1 MDATGEEMLA
11 HLAERLH
18 ATGIEVLFT
27 GLKKQVVDVF
37 ARTGFYAKLGA
48 GTFFRTEEQALD
60 LRLGK
65 ARQPA

>member
-1 MDATGEEMLA
+1 MLA

-37 ARTGFYAKLGA
+37 VRTGFHAKLGA
-48 GTFFRTEEQALD
+48 GAFFRTEEQALD
-60 LRLGK
+60 YVWKK